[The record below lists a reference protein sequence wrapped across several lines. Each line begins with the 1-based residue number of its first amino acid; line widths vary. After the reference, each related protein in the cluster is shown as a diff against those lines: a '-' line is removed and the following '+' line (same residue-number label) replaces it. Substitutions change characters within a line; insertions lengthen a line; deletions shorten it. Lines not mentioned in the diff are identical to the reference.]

1 MAKVIIYLRVSSSEQ
16 TTEDQLPALEKWVA
30 DRWHDLV
37 EVYQE
42 TESAWKAG
50 HQKELSRLLSDIR
63 DGHRRYDYLVVWSID
78 RLSRGGV
85 GQIFSLID
93 TFRRH
98 GCQLVSVKEPWLE
111 TSGVAAELL
120 LAVTSWIAKFESDRR
135 SERTR
140 AGLVRAVKEGKHL
153 GRPKGSKDKNKRSSG
168 GYLLRYHKGLNKGA
182 VKVKANSPV

>member
-1 MAKVIIYLRVSSSEQ
+1 MKVACYLRVS
-16 TTEDQLPALEKWVA
+16 TNDQHRDNQRPALESYCQSRNWEIA
-30 DRWHDLV
+30 A
-37 EVYQE
+37 VYSE

-63 DGHRRYDYLVVWSID
+63 DGHRHYDYLVVWSID

-85 GQIFSLID
+85 GQIFGLID
-93 TFRRH
+93 NFRRY
-98 GCQLVSVKEPWLE
+98 GCQLVSVKEQWLE

-140 AGLVRAVKEGKHL
+140 AGLARAVKEGKRL
-153 GRPKGSKDKNKRSSG
+153 GRPKGSQDKNKRSSG